1 MFTAENGRWFGG
13 VALYPGRNTDKMRI
27 VSILTI
33 CMALYRETCGNISS
47 DVRKRTI
54 DSMLCLYSS
63 SEQLALDLLNSDDR
77 FLSTVSALLS
87 LGRDVVSSSVYCPF
101 QVIMAAFRQIRFDPQ
116 TVMSWVTSDEIG
128 AKTITAIVNHLIDK
142 NNSWIPG
149 AAPSPSYSPPAK
161 RTCVR
166 STEYVDAWLTEE
178 KPSSDDNVCVE
189 VHVPFIDEQ
198 NGLHR
203 EVALAFPRTAEIRKP
218 FRTAL
223 PTAAADD
230 FCDLE
235 EMLVEV
241 KLMITR
247 KFLESEEVPA
257 EISILCDALS
267 HFTSGVLDEDE
278 VEEYEEEEGSG

>member
-1 MFTAENGRWFGG
+1 MASH
-13 VALYPGRNTDKMRI
+13 PGRNTDKMRI

-33 CMALYRETCGNISS
+33 CMALCRETYGNISY
-47 DVRKRTI
+47 DVRKRII

-87 LGRDVVSSSVYCPF
+87 LGRDVVSSSVYCPL

-116 TVMSWVTSDEIG
+116 VKGFSTKTVMAWVTSDEIG

-142 NNSWIPG
+142 NNWWIPG
-149 AAPSPSYSPPAK
+149 ASSYSPPTK
-161 RTCVR
+161 RLCLR
-166 STEYVDAWLTEE
+166 STEYVEAWLTEE
-178 KPSSDDNVCVE
+178 KPSFDDNVCVE
-189 VHVPFIDEQ
+189 VHVPFVDEQ
-198 NGLHR
+198 SGLHH
-203 EVALAFPRTAEIRKP
+203 EVALEFPRTAEIRKR
-218 FRTAL
+218 FRSAL

-230 FCDLE
+230 SSDLE

-257 EISILCDALS
+257 EISMLRDALS
-267 HFTSGVLDEDE
+267 QFTSGVLDEDE
-278 VEEYEEEEGSG
+278 DVEEYEEEEG